1 MQHKTANSV
10 RLGHSPRPHP
20 CVGYITN
27 DTISSGS
34 DTNGNPT
41 GKYAS
46 SASKLT
52 STHTPRHTHYC
63 LLPLLPTGHSAV
75 RAEAAAAAAALRIAA
90 NSTATDAAKATGR
103 S

>member
-27 DTISSGS
+27 DITSSGS
-34 DTNGNPT
+34 DTNGNST

-52 STHTPRHTHYC
+52 STHTQPKKLITKRRTPINY
-63 LLPLLPTGHSAV
+63 
-75 RAEAAAAAAALRIAA
+75 
-90 NSTATDAAKATGR
+90 
-103 S
+103 